1 MKLIII
7 HSHSEAEEKL
17 PLEQSGLHPSLARR
31 LAELGVIEIDDGLI
45 SPVHLTRAFRVLR
58 LINSLGLN
66 VTGAS
71 IVVELLE
78 KMEEMQEELNRLRKG
93 VK

>member
-17 PLEQSGLHPSLARR
+17 PLEHSGLDPSLARR
-31 LAELGVIEIDDGLI
+31 LAELGVIEIAEGLI
-45 SPVHLTRAFRVLR
+45 APAHLKRAFRVLR
-58 LINSLGLN
+58 LLNSLELN

-78 KMEEMQEELNRLRKG
+78 RMEEMQEELNRLRRE